1 MTGKIIKGIAGFY
14 YVYVP
19 DKGTYE
25 CKAKGIFRNRSEK
38 PLVGDE
44 VSISVTDEDGMTGN
58 IDSIFPRQ
66 NSLVRPEVANVD
78 QVMDVFEVS
87 DPAPNLHLLDH
98 FLVRMEDV
106 DIPVIICFNK
116 TDLLTDDGYIR
127 KLKEIY
133 EQAGY
138 EVLAVSTVE
147 ADDKA
152 NVHADDSG
160 SDSLQTLLSYLQG
173 KTTVLAG
180 PSGVGK
186 SSLMNMIHPEADML
200 TGEISKKLGRGKHTT
215 RHSEIFCIGKDSYM
229 MDTPGFS
236 SLTVPPMEPEQ
247 LRFYFPE
254 YECYEGQCRFNGCIH
269 IGEPDCAVK
278 TAIEEGKLSKERY
291 ESYLL
296 MYNEVK
302 EQKKW

>member
-19 DKGTYE
+19 GKGIYE

-38 PLVGDE
+38 PLVGDMVEISGLSSPEDE
-44 VSISVTDEDGMTGN
+44 VMTGN
-58 IDSIFPRQ
+58 IDKILPRK
-66 NSLVRPEVANVD
+66 NSLIRPEVANVD
-78 QVMDVFEVS
+78 QVMVVFAVS

-147 ADDKA
+147 NDDK
-152 NVHADDSG
+152 
-160 SDSLQTLLSYLQG
+160 TLLSHLQG

-186 SSLMNMIHPEADML
+186 SSLMDMIHPEADML
-200 TGEISKKLGRGKHTT
+200 TGEISKTLGRGKHTT

-254 YECYEGQCRFNGCIH
+254 YESYEGQCRFNGCIH

-302 EQKKW
+302 EQKRRFFR

>member
-19 DKGTYE
+19 GKGIYE

-38 PLVGDE
+38 PLVGDMVEISGLSSPEDE
-44 VSISVTDEDGMTGN
+44 VMTGN
-58 IDSIFPRQ
+58 IDKILPRK
-66 NSLVRPEVANVD
+66 NSLIRPEVANVD
-78 QVMDVFEVS
+78 QVMVVFAVS

-147 ADDKA
+147 ADD
-152 NVHADDSG
+152 NI
-160 SDSLQTLLSYLQG
+160 LLSHLQG

-254 YECYEGQCRFNGCIH
+254 YESYEGQCRFNGCIH

-278 TAIEEGKLSKERY
+278 AAIEEGKLSKERY

-302 EQKKW
+302 EQKRRFFR